1 MKEMRNKLDRNEY
14 ICIFDGTTTW
24 AYICPTCKEYKGLLT
39 IAEAIKEQPW
49 TIETYDLAD
58 YLEQV

>member
-1 MKEMRNKLDRNEY
+1 MDKNEY
-14 ICIFDGTTTW
+14 ICLFDGTTTW

-39 IAEAIKEQPW
+39 IAEAIREQPW
-49 TIETYDLAD
+49 TIVAYDLAD